1 MTVKAR
7 LIDAKDFEALAT
19 VLAENNILANG
30 LGGLERK
37 YFAFQDENGWRL
49 GVGGLEL
56 YGEVG
61 LLNAFITM
69 SCHRNGRI
77 SGQMLEELIACAHSL
92 GVRRLCLFSRDDDD
106 FFIDH
111 AFKSRPS
118 AAAPESLRANALFK
132 DISSNNQFM
141 IRDLA

>member
-30 LGGLERK
+30 LGGAERK

-49 GVGGLEL
+49 GVGGIEL

-61 LLNAFITM
+61 VLNAFITM
-69 SCHRNGRI
+69 SCHRNGRM
-77 SGQMLEELIACAHSL
+77 SGQMLEELIACAHAL

-106 FFIDH
+106 FFTDH

-118 AAAPESLRANALFK
+118 GAAPEPLRANALFQ
-132 DISSNNQFM
+132 DVSRRSRFM
-141 IRDLA
+141 MRDLA